1 MQKDLRIRRIKMIK
15 IAPSALACDFSRL
28 GEEVREVEKAGAD
41 YIHLDVMDGMFVP
54 NLSFGAPVI
63 SSLRPVTDIKFD
75 VHLMIEEPIRYV
87 EEFAKAGADFI
98 TVHYEACK
106 DVSETLDRI
115 HALGCR
121 TGLSIKP
128 KTEAKEIFSYLDKCD
143 MVLVMS
149 VEPGFGGQTL
159 IYETLPKIKEV
170 KDEAKRRGL
179 DVLLEVDGGINA
191 KNIHEVIG
199 AGADIAVAGSAVF
212 GAPDRKKA
220 ISDLKNA

>member
-1 MQKDLRIRRIKMIK
+1 MVQ
-15 IAPSALACDFSRL
+15 IAPSALACDFSRF

-63 SSLRPVTDIKFD
+63 SSLRPATDIKFD
-75 VHLMIEEPIRYV
+75 VHLMIEEPIRYIDD
-87 EEFAKAGADFI
+87 FAKAGADFI

-106 DVSETLDRI
+106 DVSATLDKI
-115 HALGCR
+115 HEMGCR

-128 KTEAKEIFSYLDKCD
+128 KTEAKEIFPYLDKCD

-170 KDEAKRRGL
+170 KDEAKKRGL
-179 DVLLEVDGGINA
+179 DVLLEVDGGVNA
-191 KNIHEVIG
+191 KNIHEVVK
-199 AGADIAVAGSAVF
+199 AGADIVVAGSAVF

-220 ISDLKNA
+220 IEDLKNA